1 MKLSKL
7 KLSTRITTPNRYI
20 TTQRYSDDAVCLLV
34 VSSISRIIQLCIFM
48 KFFEGFA
55 SKASALG
62 KETDF
67 SGDDFCPDL
76 HAGFLS
82 LLLMPMRESLE

>member
-1 MKLSKL
+1 
-7 KLSTRITTPNRYI
+7 
-20 TTQRYSDDAVCLLV
+20 
-34 VSSISRIIQLCIFM
+34 M